1 MNKKH
6 LKLLKTHENNIFISD
21 KNLHNKFLHFEDDL
35 LDESKTLL
43 YEIEEKPKKFKRYSR
58 GTIIKVKFGINLGS
72 EFSGE
77 HFAIVVSKKDTML
90 CPILHVIP
98 ITSKIHKKGFKIG
111 SILYNEKELKILKN
125 IESRSTSKNVTLKI
139 QKIIKYYSKRKG
151 IISYAC
157 IDQLKTISKLAI
169 SKNINEYDYLPH
181 LKCSN
186 DLMKKIDKEII
197 KEYTLET
204 ITPQKIS

>member
-6 LKLLKTHENNIFISD
+6 LKLLKTHENNIFISN
-21 KNLHNKFLHFEDDL
+21 KNLNDKFLHFEDSL
-35 LDESKTLL
+35 LNESKTLL
-43 YEIEEKPKKFKRYSR
+43 YEIEKKPKKFKRYSR
-58 GTIIKVKFGINLGS
+58 GSIIKVKFGINLGS

-98 ITSKIHKKGFKIG
+98 ITSKIHKKSFKIG

-125 IESRSTSKNVTLKI
+125 IASKTNSESAALKI

-157 IDQLKTISKLAI
+157 IDQLKTISKLAV

-181 LKCSN
+181 LKCSD

-197 KEYTLET
+197 KEYTLEVIHT
-204 ITPQKIS
+204 QKIS